1 MGSHGRAPAAGHRDA
16 HGNLAQESAHH
27 ADQAFGRSVRI
38 SREPH
43 PQQRPSAR
51 RRADARGLICFAQ
64 RKRTNQRSHRASA
77 QRHPARGS
85 AQFHHHRTNSTAGG
99 GAFRRA
105 SGRHDEQTPPGQHR
119 LSAASGDVPRARVDQ
134 IFPQRNRRRLWRARS
149 RHGFARLQA
158 REKADEGAGQHSP
171 DDFVHRQLVAT
182 LSACVRLSGCL
193 TKSEALHLKRVSV
206 MKFSVTKEKLLEG
219 LQQVQNVVSTR
230 TTLPILSNVLLQA
243 NGSEVHVTTTDLDV
257 GVRGSFEAQVEKE
270 GATTLRARRLF
281 NIVRELPSSEI
292 QIDVDGKN
300 AASIRSGQSFFKIL
314 GLPEEEFPP
323 LPKFENAKVV
333 TIRQKDLRDGLRK
346 TSYAISTDEPRYVLN
361 GLLFSLKENKLTLVA
376 TDGRRLAMVDIELEF
391 PRSHEADI
399 IVPTKAVTELGRL
412 LMDDG
417 EVKMSIGSGQIAF
430 ELNNTLLVS
439 KLIEGNYPNYKQ
451 VIPTETKERVTLERE
466 TFLNSLRR
474 VSLLASDK
482 SNSIKLNFTKNN
494 IDITANTPEVG
505 EAKEA
510 LPVTYKG
517 REFSIAFNPEFLMAP
532 LRNLTED
539 EVFLD
544 LIDEMSPGVLKIQ
557 TPFLYVL
564 MPMRISS

>member
-1 MGSHGRAPAAGHRDA
+1 
-16 HGNLAQESAHH
+16 
-27 ADQAFGRSVRI
+27 
-38 SREPH
+38 
-43 PQQRPSAR
+43 
-51 RRADARGLICFAQ
+51 
-64 RKRTNQRSHRASA
+64 
-77 QRHPARGS
+77 
-85 AQFHHHRTNSTAGG
+85 
-99 GAFRRA
+99 
-105 SGRHDEQTPPGQHR
+105 
-119 LSAASGDVPRARVDQ
+119 
-134 IFPQRNRRRLWRARS
+134 
-149 RHGFARLQA
+149 
-158 REKADEGAGQHSP
+158 
-171 DDFVHRQLVAT
+171 
-182 LSACVRLSGCL
+182 
-193 TKSEALHLKRVSV
+193 
-206 MKFSVTKEKLLEG
+206 MKFNVTKEKLLEG

-243 NGSEVHVTTTDLDV
+243 KGNEVLLTTTDLDV
-257 GVRGSFEAQVEKE
+257 GVRGSFEANVEKE
-270 GATTLRARRLF
+270 GATTLPARRLF
-281 NIVRELPSSEI
+281 TIIRELPSSEV
-292 QIDVDGKN
+292 QFEVDGKN

-323 LPKFENAKVV
+323 LPKFDNAKVI

-346 TSYAISTDEPRYVLN
+346 TSYAISTDETRYVLN

-399 IVPTKAVTELGRL
+399 IVPTKAVTELQRL
-412 LMDDG
+412 LTDEG
-417 EVKMSIGSGQIAF
+417 EVKVSVGSGQIAF
-430 ELNNTLLVS
+430 DLNNTLLVS

-451 VIPTETKERVTLERE
+451 VIPAETKERVTLERE

-482 SNSIKLNFTKNN
+482 SNSIKLNFSKNN

-505 EAKEA
+505 EAKESLA
-510 LPVTYKG
+510 VVYKG
-517 REFSIAFNPEFLMAP
+517 REFSIAFNPEFFMAP
-532 LRNLTED
+532 LRALTED